1 MEVFLWET
9 YLLDADVAITAC
21 QMAMTAAVLLFGS
34 SYCLA
39 FAAMAMASSAV
50 DVATAVV
57 MAVAT
62 TVVSGLSYCF
72 SSAVAAMASDL
83 AVITAVATT
92 IADAAH
98 LGTTVAE
105 TLVETAVAA
114 NFFGNSPGG
123 IFGCPSCHGSNPT
136 LIETLKLFLPYFPLH
151 IQNLIN
157 LYLKFLEFMHTFE
170 MIQNMIN
177 HMDEYQALF
186 KMFEGM
192 GSEQSTS
199 EHSNMPPFFG
209 NSSFPMPDLSSMQKM
224 MEGSDLVD
232 EFTYVEEPSG
242 TDWYGS

>member
-9 YLLDADVAITAC
+9 YLLDADADIITY

-39 FAAMAMASSAV
+39 FAVMAMASSAV
-50 DVATAVV
+50 DVAMAVV

-62 TVVSGLSYCF
+62 TVVSGSSYC
-72 SSAVAAMASDL
+72 SSSVAAMVLDL

-170 MIQNMIN
+170 MIQNMMN

-199 EHSNMPPFFG
+199 ENSNMSPFFG
-209 NSSFPMPDLSSMQKM
+209 NNSFPMPDLSSMQKM

-242 TDWYGS
+242 TGWYGS